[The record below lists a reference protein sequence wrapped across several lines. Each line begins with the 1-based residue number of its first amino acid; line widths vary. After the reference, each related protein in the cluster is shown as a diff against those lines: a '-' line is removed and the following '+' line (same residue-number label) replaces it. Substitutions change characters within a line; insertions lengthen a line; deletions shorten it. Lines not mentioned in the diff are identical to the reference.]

1 MPASR
6 EAMFSQIK
14 YVLQKDMEIQQNP
27 SNIGIS
33 HNTGL

>member
-14 YVLQKDMEIQQNP
+14 YVLQKDMEIQRNA
-27 SNIGIS
+27 SNIDIS
-33 HNTGL
+33 HNTGI